1 MNPIVP
7 ESAIGKPITAA
18 VPIAWSIGTLHQSMK
33 GTVMNAPP
41 IAANA
46 ESALT
51 RKPKTNI
58 PAKPGGARE
67 GLGLRSSR
75 RWVAA
80 MVMTAVKSA
89 AKSTGG
95 MKLAIHEPTRPP
107 ARMPGVTFLA
117 MSQRM
122 APRAACA
129 RTLAT
134 EVKRMVA
141 IAVPTARCRIWD
153 FGRPCDG
160 DHPLHL
166 G

>member
-1 MNPIVP
+1 MATNPIVP

-46 ESALT
+46 ENALT
-51 RKPKTNI
+51 RNPKADI

-67 GLGLRSSR
+67 GLGLRLSR
-75 RWVAA
+75 RFVAA
-80 MVMTAVKSA
+80 MYMTAVKSTA
-89 AKSTGG
+89 NSSGE
-95 MKLAIHEPTRPP
+95 MKLAIQDPTRPP
-107 ARMPGVTFLA
+107 ARIPGVMFRA
-117 MSQRM
+117 ISQRI
-122 APRAACA
+122 APRAAWA

-141 IAVPTARCRIWD
+141 IAVPTAR
-153 FGRPCDG
+153 
-160 DHPLHL
+160 
-166 G
+166 